1 MEKVFDEVVYP
12 EELTLKKMDHVAV
25 TVSDKTGHTFQP
37 DYEEPIQVVQEF
49 DPQLKFV
56 TFTVHRDPED
66 EDVNNNIYIHRL
78 FKIRAIKSL

>member
-37 DYEEPIQVVQEF
+37 DYEEPI
-49 DPQLKFV
+49 
-56 TFTVHRDPED
+56 
-66 EDVNNNIYIHRL
+66 
-78 FKIRAIKSL
+78 KSYRNLIPN